1 MFCTRCGF
9 LNAADAQFCA
19 ACGSPLTVSASV
31 PAAPSAAP
39 PPSGPQPESSPP
51 APAPQAR
58 LGDRFLAVVL
68 DSCLMA
74 AAFAVIGMWAASRWG
89 GFTATGFQLEGRAAW
104 VAGGATLALGL
115 LYYWITEGLFGA
127 TLGKAIIGLVVRKAD
142 GRPCGLGASLIR
154 NLLRLVDGL
163 GVYLVGFLAA
173 VLSRSRQRIG
183 DRVAGTVVTERPPAR
198 AARAALV
205 LLWLAALAAGVLGAV
220 RLHRAPPEASGEVT
234 AAVGAPAA
242 AAGDLR
248 LINLDFLEREDGPP
262 RPQRPY
268 QRGELVYLKYDIV
281 GFGTAPGGNTDLR
294 INGAALD
301 PNGLPL
307 YSWSREFSRP
317 VASGNPVN
325 GWISIELP
333 AFVPPGRYQI
343 QINVEDKVNNA
354 RLSHSVGFDVQGDP
368 VPVASRFEVRDFEMA
383 PARDGPAASPM
394 VLEGGGTVY
403 MRWKIA
409 GLGFRGDDVDVRVA
423 MKVYGPGGKLLLDQ
437 PEYFSRRESV
447 GYHPPGYFLPISG
460 HLNVPSGF
468 AKGTYTV
475 QFEAS
480 DNIAQARTSW
490 SAQFQVR

>member
-9 LNAADAQFCA
+9 LNAAGAQFCA
-19 ACGSPLTVSASV
+19 ACGAPLTVSASV
-31 PAAPSAAP
+31 PAAA
-39 PPSGPQPESSPP
+39 PPSGPQPGSSPP
-51 APAPQAR
+51 TPAVPPAR

-68 DSCLMA
+68 DSFLMA

-89 GFTATGFQLEGRAAW
+89 GFTAEGFSLEGRAAW
-104 VAGGATLALGL
+104 VAGGATLVLGL
-115 LYYWITEGLFGA
+115 LYYWIAEGLFGA
-127 TLGKAIIGLVVRKAD
+127 SLGKAIIGLAVRKAD
-142 GRPCGLGASLIR
+142 GGPCGLGASLIR

-183 DRVAGTVVTERPPAR
+183 DMAARTVVLERPSAP
-198 AARAALV
+198 AARVALV
-205 LLWLAALAAGVLGAV
+205 LLWLAAIAAGVFGAM
-220 RLHRAPPEASGEVT
+220 RLHRAPAAAPGAVT
-234 AAVGAPAA
+234 AAAGAPAP

-248 LINLDFLEREDGPP
+248 LINLGFLEREDGPP
-262 RPQRPY
+262 RRQGPY

-281 GFGTAPGGNTDLR
+281 GFGTAPEGNTNLR
-294 INGAALD
+294 ISGRALD

-307 YSWSREFSRP
+307 YGWSREFNRAIAP
-317 VASGNPVN
+317 GNPVN
-325 GWISIELP
+325 GWVSIELP

-343 QINVEDKVNNA
+343 QIQVEDQVKNA
-354 RLSHSVGFDVQGDP
+354 RLTQAVGFDVQGEP
-368 VPVASRFEVRDFEMA
+368 VPVASRFQVRDFEMA
-383 PARDGPAASPM
+383 PAKDGPATSPL

-409 GLGFRGDDVDVRVA
+409 GLQFRGDDLDVRVA

-468 AKGTYTV
+468 DKGTYTA
-475 QFEAS
+475 QFEAF

-490 SAQFQVR
+490 SGQFQVR